1 MISII
6 VIISDK
12 DYHLFGNILRTIN
25 ETAGIPYELLVAD
38 NREEY
43 KNVSLPKGN
52 YKRIDMGGNKFQFLA
67 KKRCIPLCKYDWIWV
82 IDGDDEIINF
92 PQVDDLSTDADMI
105 CYNFERD
112 DGLKPVRW
120 ISENYS
126 IENKPNC
133 FTYDIHQ
140 KTSTLMWCT
149 LLRKSMLMKFVDKLP
164 EKQIHALEDFLWI
177 IFSLYYSTK
186 IDFRTTEIYLYNTA
200 NQDSDRPYYDSII
213 PLRRWLTGTKDA
225 IECMDNMIPIEEQNA
240 AHIRSIDIWRNQ
252 LINCI
257 EKLNNSAPE
266 IQDEFVSMIKANFEE
281 AYIVK
286 TILYAYESKQFQKIK
301 TLELFFPNTIWSK
314 KT

>member
-43 KNVSLPKGN
+43 KNVSLPEGN
-52 YKRIDMGGNKFQFLA
+52 YTLIDMGGNKFQFLA

-92 PQVDDLSTDADMI
+92 PPVDDLSTDADMI

-164 EKQIHALEDFLWI
+164 EKKIHSLEDFLWI
-177 IFSLYYSTK
+177 IFSLYHSTK
-186 IDFRTTEIYLYNTA
+186 IDFRTTEIYLYNSA
-200 NQDSDRPYYDSII
+200 NQDSDRTYYDSII
-213 PLRRWLTGTKDA
+213 PLQRWITGIKDA
-225 IECMDNMIPIEEQNA
+225 IECMDNMIPAEEQNE
-240 AHIRSIDIWRNQ
+240 AHIRSVDVWRNQ

-257 EKLNNSAPE
+257 EKLNNSVPE
-266 IQDEFVSMIKANFEE
+266 IQDEFASMIKENFEE

-301 TLELFFPNTIWSK
+301 TLELFFPNTIW
-314 KT
+314 TTRI

>member
-12 DYHLFGNILRTIN
+12 DYHLFGNILRTIK

-43 KNVSLPKGN
+43 KNVSLPEGN
-52 YKRIDMGGNKFQFLA
+52 YKLIDMGGNKFQFLA

-92 PQVDDLSTDADMI
+92 PPVDDLSTDADMI

-140 KTSTLMWCT
+140 KTSTLMWCS

-164 EKQIHALEDFLWI
+164 EKKLHNFEDFLWI
-177 IFSLYYSTK
+177 IFSLYHSTK
-186 IDFRTTEIYLYNTA
+186 IDFRTTEIYLYNSS
-200 NQDSDRPYYDSII
+200 NQDSDRTYYDSII
-213 PLRRWLTGTKDA
+213 PLQRWATGTKDA
-225 IECMDNMIPIEEQNA
+225 IECMNNMIPAEEQDA
-240 AHIRSIDIWRNQ
+240 AGIKSEDIYRNGC
-252 LINCI
+252 INFI
-257 EKLNNSAPE
+257 EKYYNCNKE
-266 IQDEFVSMIKANFEE
+266 IRPDFMKLIKENYDTEYITMVVLYWIDSKRFDKIEFLKDLIDFHR
-281 AYIVK
+281 
-286 TILYAYESKQFQKIK
+286 
-301 TLELFFPNTIWSK
+301 
-314 KT
+314 